1 MTNPTPHS
9 APDAAEL
16 LRAAQKVPHARV
28 TKLKHNGR
36 RYWIKR
42 AEVTPL
48 RFRLQKGNGA
58 VAFRREV
65 ARLKAFAAK
74 GVPVPP
80 ILTET
85 PDMIVLADVGKPLT
99 RLARRAPADEFQ
111 HVLSLAAVALAQ
123 LHAMGVSHGRPR
135 LRDIC
140 WNRAEIRFVD
150 LEAGA
155 RLTASRLR
163 QARDLLVF
171 LHSIFQNDPD
181 ISACADGA
189 LAAYGGADHGQIVP
203 LARRIA
209 RWLRPVA
216 FLVTPLIRRDRMR
229 GKSNSELVAFA
240 DLLDFLS

>member
-1 MTNPTPHS
+1 MTNPAPHS
-9 APDAAEL
+9 APDADEL
-16 LRAAQKVPHARV
+16 LRAAQQVPHARV
-28 TKLKHNGR
+28 AKLKHNGR

-42 AEVTPL
+42 VEVTPL

-80 ILTET
+80 ILAET

-99 RLARRAPADEFQ
+99 RLARRASADEFQ

-155 RLTASRLR
+155 RLRASRLR

-181 ISACADGA
+181 ISAYADSA
-189 LAAYGGADHGQIVP
+189 LAAYAGADHGGIVP

-209 RWLRPVA
+209 RWSRPVA
-216 FLVTPLIRRDRMR
+216 FLAAPLIRGDRRR
-229 GKSNSELVAFA
+229 GKSNSEFVAFA
-240 DLLDFLS
+240 DLLHFLS

>member
-1 MTNPTPHS
+1 MTNPATHS

-16 LRAAQKVPHARV
+16 LRLAQQMPHARIA
-28 TKLKHNGR
+28 KLKHNGR

-80 ILTET
+80 ILAET
-85 PDMIVLADVGKPLT
+85 PDMIVLGHAGKPLT
-99 RLARRAPADEFQ
+99 RLARRGTDDEIR
-111 HVLSLAAVALAQ
+111 HVLSLAAEALAQ
-123 LHAMGVSHGRPR
+123 LHKAGLSHGRPR

-140 WNRAEIRFVD
+140 WNKAEIRFLD

-155 RLTASRLR
+155 RLQASRVR
-163 QARDLLVF
+163 QARDLLVL
-171 LHSIFQNDPD
+171 LHSIFQNDTD
-181 ISACADGA
+181 ISAYAHSA
-189 LAAYGGADHGQIVP
+189 LAAYGRADHGRIVP
-203 LARRIA
+203 LARRMA

-216 FLVTPLIRRDRMR
+216 FLVAPLIRRDRMR
-229 GKSNSELVAFA
+229 DKPNSEFVAFA

>member
-1 MTNPTPHS
+1 MINPAPHS
-9 APDAAEL
+9 TPDAAEL
-16 LRAAQKVPHARV
+16 LRAAQNMPHARV
-28 TKLKHNGR
+28 IKLKYKGR

-80 ILTET
+80 ILAQT

-99 RLARRAPADEFQ
+99 RLARRADADEFQ
-111 HVLSLAAVALAQ
+111 HVLSLAAVALAH
-123 LHAMGVSHGRPR
+123 LHAAGLSHGRPR

-163 QARDLLVF
+163 RARDLVVF
-171 LHSIFQNDPD
+171 LHSILQNDTD
-181 ISACADGA
+181 ISAFAHGA
-189 LAAYGGADHGQIVP
+189 LAAYTSADTGRIVP
-203 LARRIA
+203 LARKIA
-209 RWLRPVA
+209 RWLRPVV
-216 FLVTPLIRRDRMR
+216 FLAAPLIHRDRKR
-229 GKSNSELVAFA
+229 GKLNSEFVAFA
-240 DLLDFLS
+240 DVLDFLS